1 MKNKQLLAFE
11 DPSFLG
17 RNLLAG
23 ISFGQ
28 TTTTPSFS
36 TLKTDKLYFAPKV
49 GFPLSRDSNL
59 SIEYS
64 FDQED
69 VKLTSNTVSPLIK
82 LMLAKRIKVDLFYL

>member
-1 MKNKQLLAFE
+1 LKNKRLGFE

-28 TTTTPSFS
+28 TTSTPSS
-36 TLKTDKLYFAPKV
+36 VPLKTDKLYFAPKI

-59 SIEYS
+59 SINI
-64 FDQED
+64 
-69 VKLTSNTVSPLIK
+69 VLTKKT
-82 LMLAKRIKVDLFYL
+82 